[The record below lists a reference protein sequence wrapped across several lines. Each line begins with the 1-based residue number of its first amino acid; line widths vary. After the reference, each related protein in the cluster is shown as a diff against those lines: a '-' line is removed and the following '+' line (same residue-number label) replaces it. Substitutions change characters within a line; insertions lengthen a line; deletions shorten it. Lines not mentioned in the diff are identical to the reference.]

1 MIPAIRRY
9 LIGVILAVAFV
20 PAAIAD
26 AESASFIGRPVVEI
40 LLELRDAGL
49 DFIYS
54 SELLPATLRVLAE
67 PRSSNRLLI
76 AREILAPHELAL
88 SAVRPGL
95 YAVVP
100 AQRRP
105 RDRTVD
111 GQITDAASG
120 KPVATARL
128 ELLPIGAVGWSDAR
142 GRFSI
147 GPVPAGTYTLR
158 AEAGGFETTELREF
172 AVSAAGAA
180 AELRLQ
186 RARTELAEVV
196 VSTSRYA
203 FDRAGMFDSVHL
215 DGDTIA
221 AQPVV
226 GEDAIR
232 ALGRLPGMSQTGVSA
247 QSAVRGGET
256 GELLTLLDG
265 FPLRQAFHMP
275 GYQSVFGVL
284 DPGLIDDAEIYTGG
298 FPVRYG
304 NRMSGVFD
312 LRTIEANSE
321 PGTALGLSVFNAMA
335 RRGGEYEPWG
345 ADWLAA
351 GRVGTV
357 KPFVRSLAHDAGD
370 PDYADAYARA
380 GFGDPGRLRITANV
394 LWSRDKLSIEREG
407 PGEEARI
414 ESENRYAWL
423 RADRDW
429 KNGMSGSLWVGHSGV
444 DSDRT
449 GSVGNPGIATGSVS
463 DHRSS
468 EYWEVRGRLAWQ
480 PLRKHSFEAGFEWTD
495 EDATYNY
502 AADATYTDAVAVLF
516 SRDTTLARA
525 TALNPDR
532 ERIALFGAYR
542 WRISRDLITELGL
555 RAQRTI
561 TRGTTAE
568 NWLYDPRFNFR
579 WQIAPATNLRAH
591 WGRFHQTDEVHEL
604 KVEDGLTAF
613 PQAQRSEHTIIG
625 LDHRFEG
632 GLALR
637 VEGFR
642 KRQSEP
648 RPHFENLLDPMSLI
662 PEIAPDRVM
671 VAPASAEIRGV
682 ELSLILEE
690 SEYTWWTSLAW
701 SEAWDRVEGQ
711 RVSRSWDQT
720 WAATAGA
727 DWTRGTWRFAAGA
740 GARRGW
746 PTTRVLDTAL
756 GERNATRFPTRA
768 FLDLRAERRRP
779 LTTGS
784 LTLTFELTNAVNIGN
799 NCCSELVVADDGTGG
814 VIFSTRKSDWL
825 PLVPSVGVLWEF

>member
-1 MIPAIRRY
+1 
-9 LIGVILAVAFV
+9 VA
-20 PAAIAD
+20 A
-26 AESASFIGRPVVEI
+26 
-40 LLELRDAGL
+40 
-49 DFIYS
+49 
-54 SELLPATLRVLAE
+54 
-67 PRSSNRLLI
+67 
-76 AREILAPHELAL
+76 
-88 SAVRPGL
+88 
-95 YAVVP
+95 
-100 AQRRP
+100 
-105 RDRTVD
+105 
-111 GQITDAASG
+111 
-120 KPVATARL
+120 
-128 ELLPIGAVGWSDAR
+128 
-142 GRFSI
+142 
-147 GPVPAGTYTLR
+147 
-158 AEAGGFETTELREF
+158 
-172 AVSAAGAA
+172 
-180 AELRLQ
+180 
-186 RARTELAEVV
+186 
-196 VSTSRYA
+196 
-203 FDRAGMFDSVHL
+203 
-215 DGDTIA
+215 
-221 AQPVV
+221 
-226 GEDAIR
+226 
-232 ALGRLPGMSQTGVSA
+232 
-247 QSAVRGGET
+247 
-256 GELLTLLDG
+256 
-265 FPLRQAFHMP
+265 
-275 GYQSVFGVL
+275 
-284 DPGLIDDAEIYTGG
+284 
-298 FPVRYG
+298 
-304 NRMSGVFD
+304 
-312 LRTIEANSE
+312 
-321 PGTALGLSVFNAMA
+321 
-335 RRGGEYEPWG
+335 
-345 ADWLAA
+345 
-351 GRVGTV
+351 
-357 KPFVRSLAHDAGD
+357 
-370 PDYADAYARA
+370 
-380 GFGDPGRLRITANV
+380 
-394 LWSRDKLSIEREG
+394 
-407 PGEEARI
+407 
-414 ESENRYAWL
+414 
-423 RADRDW
+423 
-429 KNGMSGSLWVGHSGV
+429 
-444 DSDRT
+444 
-449 GSVGNPGIATGSVS
+449 
-463 DHRSS
+463 
-468 EYWEVRGRLAWQ
+468 
-480 PLRKHSFEAGFEWTD
+480 
-495 EDATYNY
+495 
-502 AADATYTDAVAVLF
+502 LF

-579 WQIAPATNLRAH
+579 WQIAPATSLRAH

-671 VAPASAEIRGV
+671 VAPASAQIRGV

-701 SEAWDRVEGQ
+701 SDAWDRVEGQ

-720 WAATAGA
+720 WAATVGA
-727 DWTRGTWRFAAGA
+727 DWTRGTWRFAAVA

-784 LTLTFELTNAVNIGN
+784 LALTFELTNAVNIGN